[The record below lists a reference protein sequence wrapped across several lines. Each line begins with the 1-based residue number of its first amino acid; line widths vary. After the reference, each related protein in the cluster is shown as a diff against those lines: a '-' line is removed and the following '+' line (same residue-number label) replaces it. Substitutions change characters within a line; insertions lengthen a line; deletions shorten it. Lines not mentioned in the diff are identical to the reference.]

1 MSMLRD
7 ARIFFK
13 VMLPIL
19 LVAVISGGLIAYA
32 RLNMLSL
39 SSQMRRIVDVEAQHL
54 NLMLRFRVVVGDLA
68 THVRD
73 LIIETGDKEMAAYK
87 ERSDQSRARADTLLH
102 QLIALPDDDA
112 QHAADV
118 RLRAKFADFLSAL
131 DHVSARAL
139 VNDNVTARNILINE
153 AVPISIEMNSIVRAQ
168 LETLESALL
177 AVRDRSDHEVERSV
191 TMLVIATV
199 LGLLSAIGVAGLVVR
214 VGVTGP
220 LRGLRGVLQR
230 PAQGDVEIAIP
241 QAARADE
248 IGAVGRAVEDIKQL
262 VAQQAE
268 EQAEMRQRAAVA
280 AEAGRKRA
288 MSELADTFEQTIGGV
303 VDVVSSSATQLY
315 STAEMLTATAADSAE
330 QSNTVA
336 AAAGQA
342 AANVETVAA
351 AAGELGSSIQEIG
364 RQIAASVGLARNAV
378 DEAGATTQFVNTLH
392 ESSHRIGEMVRL
404 IADIA
409 SQTNLLALNATIEA
423 ARAGAAGRGFAVVAA
438 EVKALAEQTAKVT
451 AAITG
456 QIDEVRCATGQA
468 VAAIGTITARI
479 GEINGVAVTIAAA
492 VEQQGAATSEIVR
505 NISEASA
512 GTGEVTTNIAAV
524 AEASGQTGTA
534 ATQVLGAASEM
545 SSQAD
550 RLRSEV
556 IRFLDSVR
564 AA

>member
-7 ARIFFK
+7 ARIFIK

-73 LIIETGDKEMAAYK
+73 LIIETGEKEMAAYK
-87 ERSDQSRARADTLLH
+87 ARSDQSRARADTLLQ

-139 VNDNVTARNILINE
+139 VNDNVTARTILINE
-153 AVPISIEMNSIVRAQ
+153 AVPISVEMNSIVRAQ
-168 LETLESALL
+168 LETLESALQ
-177 AVRDRSDHEVERSV
+177 AVHDQSDHEVERSV

-230 PAQGDVEIAIP
+230 MAQGDVEIAIP

-248 IGAVGRAVEDIKQL
+248 IGAVGRAVDDIKQL
-262 VAQQAE
+262 VAQQAK
-268 EQAEMRQRAAVA
+268 EQAEMRRRAAVA

-315 STAEMLTATAADSAE
+315 ATAEMLTATATDSAA
-330 QSNTVA
+330 QSSTVA

-342 AANVETVAA
+342 AANVETAA
-351 AAGELGSSIQEIG
+351 EELGSSIQEIG

-392 ESSHRIGEMVRL
+392 ESSHRIGEMVGL

-423 ARAGAAGRGFAVVAA
+423 ARAGAAGRGFAA

-468 VAAIGTITARI
+468 VTAIGTITARI
-479 GEINGVAVTIAAA
+479 GEINGVAATIAAA

-505 NISEASA
+505 NVSEASA
-512 GTGEVTTNIAAV
+512 GTGEVTTIIAAV